1 MEDQTDSKRAALR
14 AAFPHTIPVLAGFLF
29 LGAAY
34 GILMGSKGFAF
45 YWSILMSAVT
55 FAGSMQFV
63 AISLLT
69 AAFHPIAAFFLTLMV
84 NARHL
89 FYGISM
95 LERYENTGRKK
106 WYLIFGLCDE
116 TFSIVCSAKVPQ
128 GVERSWFYLFVTL
141 LNQSYWVAGTA
152 LGALLGS
159 LFTFRTEGIDFV
171 MTALFVVIFINQ
183 WRERKNHLPALIG
196 VGVSALCLLAFG
208 PDRFL
213 PPAMGLILLL
223 FALLRKP
230 MNRKEGPA

>member
-1 MEDQTDSKRAALR
+1 MNQKTHPQRAALR
-14 AAFPHTIPVLAGFLF
+14 AAFPHTVPVLAGFLF

-34 GILMGSKGFAF
+34 GILMGCKGIPF
-45 YWSILMSAVT
+45 YWSILMSAIT

-69 AAFHPIAAFFLTLMV
+69 AAFDPLAAFFLTLMV

-89 FYGISM
+89 FYGVSM
-95 LERYENTGRKK
+95 LEQYEKAGRKK

-128 GVERSWFYLFVTL
+128 GVEKSRFSLSVTL
-141 LNQSYWVAGTA
+141 LNQSYWVGGTA

-159 LFTFRTEGIDFV
+159 LFTFQTAGIDFV
-171 MTALFVVIFINQ
+171 MTALFTVIFLDQ
-183 WRERKNHLPALIG
+183 WRARRNHLPAVTG
-196 VGVSALCLLAFG
+196 VAVSLACLLAFG

-223 FALLRKP
+223 FALLQKP
-230 MNRKEGPA
+230 MDRKGETV

>member
-1 MEDQTDSKRAALR
+1 MQEKEHPKGAALR

-34 GILMGSKGFAF
+34 GILMSSKGFAF
-45 YWSILMSAVT
+45 YWSVLMSAVT

-69 AAFHPIAAFFLTLMV
+69 AAFDPVSAFFLTLMV

-95 LERYENTGRKK
+95 LAQYEKTGRKK

-116 TFSIVCSAKVPQ
+116 TFSIVCSARIPE
-128 GVERSWFYLFVTL
+128 GVEKSWFYLFVTL

-159 LFTFRTEGIDFV
+159 LFTFNTAGIDFV
-171 MTALFVVIFINQ
+171 MTALFTVIFINQ

-196 VGVSALCLLAFG
+196 VAVSAICLLVFG

-223 FALLRKP
+223 FALLQKP
-230 MNRKEGPA
+230 IGRKEEAA